1 VREFLNDLSTRVWA
15 ERSLFA
21 ALGLHLLGLH
31 GLAAARSWLL
41 KAPAG
46 FCLLASIVFLIQ
58 GLRITPPM
66 LGVNATTI
74 CLLGVLAILAGAWL
88 LVGGRT
94 STEWLI
100 GFGISGL
107 GAAAVLFAAGQRLAA
122 VTWLTCILPFLG
134 IVWWF
139 GDRSVTNQE
148 ETVGWIERNTSWLA
162 LVVASFAVAAP
173 LLAWKPAPLGQVEAR
188 PRLRDFVT
196 QPSSILLL
204 SVGAALS
211 LGVAVRIRPPAARG
225 PM

>member
-1 VREFLNDLSTRVWA
+1 MREFLNDLSAKIWM
-15 ERSLFA
+15 ERSLFV

-31 GLAAARSWLL
+31 GLAAAKSWHL

-46 FCLLASIVFLIQ
+46 FCLLASIVFLIH
-58 GLRITPPM
+58 GLKITPSM
-66 LGVNATTI
+66 FGVNAATI
-74 CLLGVLAILAGAWL
+74 GLLGLLAILAGVWL

-107 GAAAVLFAAGQRLAA
+107 GAAAVFYSAGQRLAA
-122 VTWLTCILPFLG
+122 AACLTTLAPFLG
-134 IVWWF
+134 ISWWL
-139 GDRSVTNQE
+139 GDRSITNQE
-148 ETVGWIERNTSWLA
+148 ESVGWIDRNTSWLA
-162 LVVASFAVAAP
+162 LVVASFAIAVP
-173 LLAWKPAPLGQVEAR
+173 LLGWKPTLLGAVEAR

-204 SVGAALS
+204 SVGAAFS
-211 LGVAVRIRPPAARG
+211 LGVAIRIRPSSARG